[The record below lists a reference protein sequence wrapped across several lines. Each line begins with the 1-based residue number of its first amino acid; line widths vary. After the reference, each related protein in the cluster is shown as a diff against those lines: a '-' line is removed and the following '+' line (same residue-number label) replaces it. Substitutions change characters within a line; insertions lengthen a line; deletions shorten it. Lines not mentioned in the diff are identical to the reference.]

1 MAKKFRWLLLLS
13 AAFACL
19 SLAWAAGDLP
29 TKFTNRDSIY
39 NTRHNLTM
47 RDPAGTALLRADK
60 MEGSRNDYGEICVYC
75 HTPHGADA
83 SAPVPLWNRS
93 LPSST
98 TYITYDK
105 LNTTTLTQTVT
116 QPGAASLPC
125 LSCHDGQQAVDAAR
139 NMPGSGR
146 FSTNPDNTFLDTWP
160 VPPDLYGSAHLAL
173 NPGTP
178 GFYTSCLS
186 CHNPGGLTGAGAPFG
201 AADFSLAYISTD
213 LRNDHPVGVR
223 FPAQNGPGTDFKAPN
238 GTRPTALGTV
248 LFFDE
253 APANSRMDKAEIRL
267 YDNGD
272 GPEVECGSCHDPH
285 GVPSAGPGSQFFP
298 TFLRKS
304 NTASTLCM
312 TCHNK

>member
-125 LSCHDGQQAVDAAR
+125 LFEYGKHSVHDLPQQV
-139 NMPGSGR
+139 MM
-146 FSTNPDNTFLDTWP
+146 LHEL
-160 VPPDLYGSAHLAL
+160 V
-173 NPGTP
+173 
-178 GFYTSCLS
+178 
-186 CHNPGGLTGAGAPFG
+186 
-201 AADFSLAYISTD
+201 
-213 LRNDHPVGVR
+213 
-223 FPAQNGPGTDFKAPN
+223 
-238 GTRPTALGTV
+238 
-248 LFFDE
+248 
-253 APANSRMDKAEIRL
+253 
-267 YDNGD
+267 
-272 GPEVECGSCHDPH
+272 
-285 GVPSAGPGSQFFP
+285 
-298 TFLRKS
+298 
-304 NTASTLCM
+304 
-312 TCHNK
+312 